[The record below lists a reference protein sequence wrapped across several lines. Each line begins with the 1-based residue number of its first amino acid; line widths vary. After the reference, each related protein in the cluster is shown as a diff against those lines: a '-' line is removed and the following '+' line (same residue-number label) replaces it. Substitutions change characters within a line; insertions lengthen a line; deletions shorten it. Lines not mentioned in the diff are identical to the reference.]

1 MACLLA
7 MTKLLGGVCL
17 IVVGKH
23 YIVLQ
28 AAFYVFTIV
37 TPLQHISPRT
47 NSKLQPRVV
56 VKYSSMALGAP

>member
-7 MTKLLGGVCL
+7 MTKLLGGVRL

-28 AAFYVFTIV
+28 AAFYAFTSV
-37 TPLQHISPRT
+37 TPSQHISPRT